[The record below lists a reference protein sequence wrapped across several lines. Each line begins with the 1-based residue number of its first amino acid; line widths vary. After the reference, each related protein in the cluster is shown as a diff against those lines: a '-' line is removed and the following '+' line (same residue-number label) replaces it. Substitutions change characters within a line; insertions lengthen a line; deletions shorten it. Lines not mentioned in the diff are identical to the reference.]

1 MKFSSKRSFGN
12 LEGSFGN
19 SAVNF
24 SFKVRQREKV
34 MFLSKKN
41 VSSKSYI
48 GNVEGKF
55 DNLPESSFSNSERI
69 HIIINGQNCYFLT

>member
-1 MKFSSKRSFGN
+1 MKFSSKRSSGN

-24 SFKVRQREKV
+24 SFKVRQREKWC
-34 MFLSKKN
+34 FYQKK
-41 VSSKSYI
+41 VPSKSYN

-55 DNLPESSFSNSERI
+55 DNLAESSFSNSERY
-69 HIIINGQNCYFLT
+69 HIIINGQDLFFLT